1 MILPPQLSKSLLS
14 LRYSI
19 LYYLPCIYTVPD
31 AVLRDTFTGKVYD
44 GIGDLSFLR
53 TAGFALTP
61 LVVIMSVWIIL
72 KILSISEINRKK

>member
-53 TAGFALTP
+53 TAGFA
-61 LVVIMSVWIIL
+61 
-72 KILSISEINRKK
+72 